1 MMENILLSN
10 LEFERDI
17 VIYNSD
23 DLNIKTENQQALPI
37 QVLEATSSTTYRYEC
52 NQCDYKTNKKSNHDS
67 HIKFVHFKERDTCP
81 ECGKEIANLNQHL
94 RVTHKIFKASSRE
107 KVCELCNKKFHNLEA
122 HMLKTHNVKSPSEY
136 VCNICMKTFAKK
148 DHLARHETVVHLGLR
163 QTCPFCNNQFSNLD
177 KHIKT
182 KHGAHL
188 PLKETKC
195 LYPCDLCNKVFNKKS
210 ILNTHQQTVHAVP
223 VTSKKDT
230 CPFCDKDY
238 SNLHQHIEIVH
249 NNTKKYS
256 CQKCQKGF
264 YDNRELRR
272 HHIKYLKTGECQKE
286 VGGPQVFKYSCD
298 FENCSYKSNKKSNM
312 EMHKQSVHLNIKFSC
327 PECGKQLSS
336 KANLNSHVKNVHD
349 KKLVNGVL
357 EKKPYHLSFRCKLCD
372 YTTSRAL
379 HLDRHM
385 LSVHSAAAFQTVQQV
400 YQASTGKKEGET
412 LAKPSLSSP
421 IKSHHPRSLPQFAN
435 LVRLE
440 KNSCEVDS
448 EMILSD
454 LTEDPKKT
462 EEMIEAVVD
471 NSELELGEYKD
482 VQFVT
487 ALGDGVQV
495 ITRRVSTDNLSTSSH
510 PLVINHELAGTEDDQ
525 IITQTS
531 TLQVDSSGR
540 LIIPEEATI
549 VNLSGLVLPLD
560 NNSIS
565 PIYFASY

>member
-1 MMENILLSN
+1 LLSN

-23 DLNIKTENQQALPI
+23 DLNIKTESQSSLPV
-37 QVLEATSSTTYRYEC
+37 QVLEATSSTTYKYAC
-52 NQCDYKTNKKSNHDS
+52 NQCEYKTNKKSNHDS

-107 KVCELCNKKFHNLEA
+107 KVCGLCNKKFHNLEA
-122 HMLKTHNVKSPSEY
+122 HMLKTHNVKSPSEH
-136 VCNICMKTFAKK
+136 VCSICLKTFAKK
-148 DHLARHETVVHLGLR
+148 DHLARHETVVHLGVR

-182 KHGAHL
+182 KHGGDQSM
-188 PLKETKC
+188 KETKC

-210 ILNTHQQTVHAVP
+210 ILNTHQQTVHGIAVA
-223 VTSKKDT
+223 SKKET
-230 CPFCDKDY
+230 CPFCDKQY

-286 VGGPQVFKYSCD
+286 PGPEVFKYSCD
-298 FENCSYKSNKKSNM
+298 FENCQYRSNKKSNM

-357 EKKPYHLSFRCKLCD
+357 EKNPFHLSFRCKLCD
-372 YTTSRAL
+372 YTTNRAL

-385 LSVHSAAAFQTVQQV
+385 LSVHSAAAFETVQQV
-400 YQASTGKKEGET
+400 YQASTGKKEAE
-412 LAKPSLSSP
+412 SLSKPLLQSP

-440 KNSCEVDS
+440 KSSGEV
-448 EMILSD
+448 EEELILGD
-454 LTEDPKKT
+454 MTVPVEAKKT
-462 EEMIEAVVD
+462 EELIEAVVD
-471 NSELELGEYKD
+471 TTTSQLELGEYKD
-482 VQFVT
+482 IQ
-487 ALGDGVQV
+487 L
-495 ITRRVSTDNLSTSSH
+495 ISSRRVSTDSLTTPCQPLLINQELSG
-510 PLVINHELAGTEDDQ
+510 PDQDQ
-525 IITQTS
+525 IITHTS
-531 TLQVDSSGR
+531 TLHLDASGR

-549 VNLSGLVLPLD
+549 VNLSGLLVD
-560 NNSIS
+560 NSIS

>member
-1 MMENILLSN
+1 MISTSKQKIKPLYQCRFCTSSVNGSDCFYLSFS
-10 LEFERDI
+10 L
-17 VIYNSD
+17 
-23 DLNIKTENQQALPI
+23 
-37 QVLEATSSTTYRYEC
+37 QVLEATSSTTFKYAC
-52 NQCDYKTNKKSNHDS
+52 NQCEYKTNKKSNHDS

-107 KVCELCNKKFHNLEA
+107 KVCGLCNKKFHNLEA
-122 HMLKTHNVKSPSEY
+122 HMLKTHNVKSPSEH
-136 VCNICMKTFAKK
+136 VCNICLKTFAKK
-148 DHLARHETVVHLGLR
+148 DHLARHETVVHLGVR

-182 KHGAHL
+182 KHGGDQSI
-188 PLKETKC
+188 KETKC

-210 ILNTHQQTVHAVP
+210 MLNTHQQTVHNIP
-223 VTSKKDT
+223 VASKKET
-230 CPFCDKDY
+230 CPFCDKEY

-272 HHIKYLKTGECQKE
+272 HHIKYLKTGECHKE
-286 VGGPQVFKYSCD
+286 TGPEVFKYSCD
-298 FENCSYKSNKKSNM
+298 FENCQYRSNKKSNM

-357 EKKPYHLSFRCKLCD
+357 EKNPFHLSFRCKLCD
-372 YTTSRAL
+372 YTTNRAL

-385 LSVHSAAAFQTVQQV
+385 LSVHSAAAFETVQQV
-400 YQASTGKKEGET
+400 YQASTGKKEAE
-412 LAKPSLSSP
+412 SLSKPLLQSP

-440 KNSCEVDS
+440 KSSGEV
-448 EMILSD
+448 EEELILGD
-454 LTEDPKKT
+454 MTVPVEAKKT
-462 EEMIEAVVD
+462 EELIEAVVD
-471 NSELELGEYKD
+471 TTTSQLELGEYKD
-482 VQFVT
+482 IQ
-487 ALGDGVQV
+487 L
-495 ITRRVSTDNLSTSSH
+495 ISSRRVSTDSLTTPCQ
-510 PLVINHELAGTEDDQ
+510 PLLINQE
-525 IITQTS
+525 
-531 TLQVDSSGR
+531 
-540 LIIPEEATI
+540 
-549 VNLSGLVLPLD
+549 LSGPDQDQVVLVGREWEQ
-560 NNSIS
+560 
-565 PIYFASY
+565 